1 MLPIMSNATNAT
13 GASAVHAAKSA
24 REELAQGLNA
34 LQGDQNVP
42 PQLLEL
48 AAPIAQSMG
57 ALHQIERSGGSELKP
72 HADVALSN
80 VRAALAQLQAQ
91 PPSHPAVAR
100 AMEAVAASLGHVH
113 ALSKMAA
120 QQAQPFAATLAEP
133 STRPQSSSPQ
143 AYSPSS
149 GFGNGFPPPAAT
161 VNQPPYTP
169 PPQAAAPAPA
179 PARREPAA
187 AAAVPQTPLRASN
200 PVPAPPLEKGL
211 QLVNADLGAHSP
223 TNFYKGLAGND
234 IIDHGGLFVSTYM
247 VPKIG
252 TNVRLK
258 VSLPGGYEFEANGI
272 VRWAREAA
280 GPADAPPGFGAQ
292 FTQISPEARQL
303 VYRYVRN
310 REPLFYDDL

>member
-1 MLPIMSNATNAT
+1 MAYDAVIMSNATNAT
-13 GASAVHAAKSA
+13 GATAVHAAKSA
-24 REELAQGLNA
+24 REQLAQGLNA
-34 LQGDQNVP
+34 LQGGRDVP
-42 PQLLEL
+42 EQLLEL

-57 ALHQIERSGGSELKP
+57 ALHQIERSGGTELKP

-91 PPSHPAVAR
+91 PPSHPAVAK

-113 ALSKMAA
+113 TLSKLAA
-120 QQAQPFAATLAEP
+120 QPVAAPPPQQPVPQAQRAPAPQPQVAFAATVAQP
-133 STRPQSSSPQ
+133 STRPQS
-143 AYSPSS
+143 
-149 GFGNGFPPPAAT
+149 PPAAT
-161 VNQPPYTP
+161 VNQAPYTP
-169 PPQAAAPAPA
+169 PQP
-179 PARREPAA
+179 
-187 AAAVPQTPLRASN
+187 AAVPDKPLRASN

-258 VSLPGGYEFEANGI
+258 VSLPGGYEFEANGV

-280 GPADAPPGFGAQ
+280 GPGEAPPGFGAQ